1 MNASNMPGNRPSP
14 ARSPVRRIATIVTL
28 SALVFVVLWLMAFSF
43 LTSLLV
49 ASGCCV
55 VVVAASSVW
64 DIVEMVLD
72 AIAAVIFGVLAA
84 IGAIFGAIFG
94 LFGF

>member
-1 MNASNMPGNRPSP
+1 MSTSDPRGRRPSQT
-14 ARSPVRRIATIVTL
+14 SWVRRIATIVTL

-43 LTSLLV
+43 LTSLLI

-55 VVVAASSVW
+55 VVVAASSVS
-64 DIVEMVLD
+64 DLVEIVLD
-72 AIAAVIFGVLAA
+72 AISAVVFGILAA
-84 IGAIFGAIFG
+84 IAAIFGAIFG